1 MASHVKPLWQL
12 RSSKTGGLNTQKPT
26 KTETDFLRQTP
37 FRPTDP
43 AARRREF
50 EEVLRRPFRPALER
64 RIPSIVPQIPL
75 SVQKQIQERAW
86 QIASRI
92 AARPIPTVLF
102 RQLLQWLLDKLV
114 DWFLDWLLKRSGT
127 HGWVVVATCA
137 NIDPDYN
144 KPERFY
150 YGGTYPMPEGV
161 RESVRNGLITGIPPT
176 PSLLDI
182 PPGAGYAIAVR
193 PANFTAQY
201 RIGYQRYPGDTE
213 FMIPWIDF
221 EDAPRFEVYDN
232 PPERVRK
239 HLKPDWKAELNPD
252 RHPDERNEVEPDP
265 PETDRPGESEKEQ
278 VEQFSY
284 STKTQTTRL
293 RVITRKRT
301 RSPDRTKE
309 KKFQGVSEFVKA
321 VFKVL
326 SRIKEGTSEFD
337 DLLDVFIKSLPKEL
351 QKTVPDRDG
360 RKTPD
365 LKLKHIYDHFDKID
379 WDTFAVEFVKNFI
392 EDKVVGRLISASD
405 KAALRRGATNTIG
418 TRGSWMHNSVGGA
431 QFPRAS

>member
-1 MASHVKPLWQL
+1 MASHVKPLRQL
-12 RSSKTGGLNTQKPT
+12 RSSKTGGLNLQKPT

-50 EEVLRRPFRPALER
+50 EDLLRQPFRPAKER

-75 SVQKQIQERAW
+75 QVQKQLQERAW
-86 QIASRI
+86 QIARRI
-92 AARPIPTVLF
+92 AARPIPTALF
-102 RQLLQWLLDKLV
+102 RQLLQWLLDQLI
-114 DWFLDWLLKRSGT
+114 DWFLEWLLKRGGNG
-127 HGWVVVATCA
+127 GWQVVATV
-137 NIDPDYN
+137 NNPNPLYN
-144 KPERFY
+144 GAES
-150 YGGTYPMPEGV
+150 YGYSAQYPMPENV
-161 RESVRNGLITGIPPT
+161 RNSVRNGLLTGAGPVA
-176 PSLLDI
+176 SL
-182 PPGAGYAIAVR
+182 GAVPAGSGYAIMLKKG
-193 PANFTAQY
+193 PSLSQY
-201 RIGYQRYPGDTE
+201 NIGYQRRTFTIP
-213 FMIPWIDF
+213 MIPYIDLQ
-221 EDAPRFEVYDN
+221 DAPRFETKDN
-232 PPERVRK
+232 PPQRVRK

-252 RHPDERNEVEPDP
+252 RIPDEGNEVEPDP
-265 PETDRPGESEKEQ
+265 PEADKPGESEKEQ

-284 STKTQTTRL
+284 STKTQTVRQ

-301 RSPDRTKE
+301 RTPDRTKE

-337 DLLDVFIKSLPKEL
+337 DLLDVFLDSMPKDIKKSVPK
-351 QKTVPDRDG
+351 RDG
-360 RKTPD
+360 RTTPD
-365 LKLKHIYDHFDKID
+365 LKLKHIYDHFDKVD
-379 WDTFAVEFVKNFI
+379 WDKFAVEFVKNFI